1 MFRKLLVANRGDL
14 AARVLRAG
22 RELGIPTAAIVS
34 EADRGALHAHA
45 VGAAAALRA
54 FEQLA
59 AELERVGV
67 DPGVRRTVRAGG

>member
-1 MFRKLLVANRGDL
+1 V
-14 AARVLRAG
+14 
-22 RELGIPTAAIVS
+22 
-34 EADRGALHAHA
+34 LHAHA

-67 DPGVRRTVRAGG
+67 EPVSAAPFARRVDGASGLSSR